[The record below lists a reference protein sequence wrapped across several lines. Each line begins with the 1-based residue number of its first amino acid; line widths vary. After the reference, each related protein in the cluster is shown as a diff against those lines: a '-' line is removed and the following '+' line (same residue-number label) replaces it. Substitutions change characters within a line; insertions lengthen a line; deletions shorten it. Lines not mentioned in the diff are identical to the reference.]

1 MRKLKR
7 LTLGVLLAF
16 LLVSCQ
22 SYKKV
27 PYLQDTA
34 FVNDTEQNVLQT
46 GVKVMP
52 KDLLTIAVSCS
63 TPELAAPFNLV
74 NSGTASGTE
83 GKTVGQ
89 GNASSA
95 LQQYLVDN
103 QGNINFPVLGEIHV
117 GGLTKLEIENLIID
131 KLKVYLKEAPLVT
144 VRIVNYRIS
153 VLGEVNKP
161 GSFVVS
167 NEKINLLEALAMA
180 GDLTVYGMR
189 DNVKLIRTGQDNKQ
203 EIITMDLNKTETV
216 LSPYYQLQQN
226 DIIYVTPNKTKA
238 KNSDVGT
245 STGLWVSVTS
255 VLVSLATLL
264 VTILK

>member
-7 LTLGVLLAF
+7 LTLGALLAF

-34 FVNDTEQNVLQT
+34 FVNDTEQSVRQT

-74 NSGTASGTE
+74 NSGTANGTE

-117 GGLTKLEIENLIID
+117 GGLTKLEMIID

-153 VLGEVNKP
+153 VLGEVASP

-180 GDLTVYGMR
+180 GDLTIYGMR
-189 DNVKLIRTGQDNKQ
+189 DNVKLIRTGLDNKQ
-203 EIITMDLNKTETV
+203 EIITLDLNKAETV

-238 KNSDVGT
+238 KNSDIGA
-245 STGLWVSVTS
+245 STGLWFSGIS
-255 VLVSLATLL
+255 ILMSIANLL
-264 VTILK
+264 ITILR